1 MFSRKC
7 NICLIISLRNISL
20 LYFFPPLF
28 SFTTTVTFQDG
39 NGEIDFDEF
48 HYWYT
53 VNIMDTKKLEGRKLT
68 KAQLKMARN
77 VGRMKSSMKNWVK
90 EKMKQKIHPKVPGT
104 DALII
109 RSEMKYQEE
118 DEFEKNYLEDV
129 KRVKP
134 KFWWWAR
141 DQFGLDKDLGPSVDE
156 QRDFTPN
163 ELEAFDM
170 LFKNQW
176 NSGKLPIKYYH
187 DGRKFFKKGKFWRQ
201 RWNHSE
207 NKFYFTDENSGYTT
221 DFNPDPSPAELAA
234 RAKEKAAQR
243 AKDGAQGFKNG
254 MKSVGTMA
262 FKGGAVIGKG
272 LMAGGVIVGREIM
285 KLGATKEVKT
295 LMNLGY
301 SRKIAMNAVEMVP
314 NLNDDEPPTDA
325 LLEAQ
330 LRMAMQLQLERDAF
344 LQERA
349 QRLRDEPNLGMI
361 ALKEVSKF
369 GRTLVDLLRQRKK
382 NVLTEEE
389 KKEHQLNNLR
399 RDLYGDGGMPA
410 EEIDLQSSDDEDAW

>member
-1 MFSRKC
+1 
-7 NICLIISLRNISL
+7 
-20 LYFFPPLF
+20 
-28 SFTTTVTFQDG
+28 
-39 NGEIDFDEF
+39 
-48 HYWYT
+48 
-53 VNIMDTKKLEGRKLT
+53 
-68 KAQLKMARN
+68 
-77 VGRMKSSMKNWVK
+77 
-90 EKMKQKIHPKVPGT
+90 
-104 DALII
+104 
-109 RSEMKYQEE
+109 
-118 DEFEKNYLEDV
+118 
-129 KRVKP
+129 
-134 KFWWWAR
+134 
-141 DQFGLDKDLGPSVDE
+141 
-156 QRDFTPN
+156 
-163 ELEAFDM
+163 
-170 LFKNQW
+170 
-176 NSGKLPIKYYH
+176 
-187 DGRKFFKKGKFWRQ
+187 
-201 RWNHSE
+201 
-207 NKFYFTDENSGYTT
+207 
-221 DFNPDPSPAELAA
+221 
-234 RAKEKAAQR
+234 
-243 AKDGAQGFKNG
+243 